1 VPGRV
6 LALHEFGGAD
16 VRGRASLGCCGAPNA
31 KVATGACSGRPDGGF
46 TASFAIR
53 LGRGLV
59 LLALSEE
66 TR

>member
-1 VPGRV
+1 LR
-6 LALHEFGGAD
+6 
-16 VRGRASLGCCGAPNA
+16 RSKRKGCDRRLLW
-31 KVATGACSGRPDGGF
+31 RPDGGF